1 MNVIPLLS
9 VSAETDATSVRRL
22 RRFQRVASRCE
33 LSVSSV
39 LGIFGLFAVR
49 RVWLAVLAPC
59 FARVRYAR
67 RVRRVLCIRFAR
79 AVDVFRPFGVFGLI
93 GAFDAI
99 NLLGVLNAFEMFVV
113 YSVRSACLVRLVR
126 FALVRSTSWVYFCCC
141 RAQSALFG
149 LVFASALLSVL
160 VLPLTLPLVVMLT
173 SRRFLPA
180 ELILVRALMVFSVL
194 VAWNCCCMDCAVAC
208 VRNSRMLMAFIK
220 NANRVIAKR
229 RQDCTHIG
237 KRQTACK
244 FESDFRCSQPL
255 QRWESM
261 LAAICLL

>member
-1 MNVIPLLS
+1 MRCFRRV
-9 VSAETDATSVRRL
+9 DAS
-22 RRFQRVASRCE
+22 QGE

-39 LGIFGLFAVR
+39 LGTFGLFAVR
-49 RVWLAVLAPC
+49 RVWLALLAPC

-67 RVRRVLCIRFAR
+67 RVRRVPCIRFAR

-113 YSVRSACLVRLVR
+113 CSVRPACLVRLVR

-173 SRRFLPA
+173 SRRFFASRVDIGTCVNVFLCFGRL
-180 ELILVRALMVFSVL
+180 ELLRYGLHRRVRA
-194 VAWNCCCMDCAVAC
+194 
-208 VRNSRMLMAFIK
+208 
-220 NANRVIAKR
+220 
-229 RQDCTHIG
+229 
-237 KRQTACK
+237 
-244 FESDFRCSQPL
+244 
-255 QRWESM
+255 
-261 LAAICLL
+261 